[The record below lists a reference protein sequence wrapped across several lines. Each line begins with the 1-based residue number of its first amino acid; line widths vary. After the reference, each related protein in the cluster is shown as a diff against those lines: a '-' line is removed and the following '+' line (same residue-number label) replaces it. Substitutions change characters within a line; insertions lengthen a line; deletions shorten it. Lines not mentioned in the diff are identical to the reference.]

1 MAKLPPEGLL
11 EQSLEPTALTTWE
24 AFVAALGAVVT
35 GPRTSFRLE
44 PDRRMAQLRADTEAQ
59 LDDLVTALHSRHSI
73 LAHAGAPRVA
83 YRETI
88 RRKAQVEAAHRVGE
102 GFARVRLGFEPQR
115 RGRGYAFQNRA
126 AARRVPKAMVAWVE
140 RGLESARQEGLLDG
154 GPVTDFKA
162 VLLDGDCQ
170 GTSSDGEAFE
180 GAARSAFQRLRDVG
194 APVVLEPVME
204 VAAKAPVEFAGD
216 IIGDLSSR
224 RSMIRGAAEN
234 LKGEIVVMSETPLAC
249 LFGYESALRLFTRG
263 LGSAE
268 VTFLRY
274 QEVGG
279 DDDDPDRMFP
289 AAMALR
295 A

>member
-180 GAARSAFQRLRDVG
+180 GAARSAFQRLRDGG
-194 APVVLEPVME
+194 AGG
-204 VAAKAPVEFAGD
+204 AGT
-216 IIGDLSSR
+216 GDGGRGESARGIRRRHHR
-224 RSMIRGAAEN
+224 RSEQPPQHDQGRRREPKRGNRRHVRNAAGLPVRLRIRAA
-234 LKGEIVVMSETPLAC
+234 VVHARI
-249 LFGYESALRLFTRG
+249 GQR
-263 LGSAE
+263 
-268 VTFLRY
+268 
-274 QEVGG
+274 GG
-279 DDDDPDRMFP
+279 DVPSLPGSGR
-289 AAMALR
+289 R
-295 A
+295 R